1 MFVSF
6 VTPFYGSSE
15 LLRRC
20 VESLLAQTDGD
31 FEAVIVDDCSPQDG
45 EAVVK
50 AFGDPRIRYLRQPR
64 NQGPYQARQRGF
76 REARGA
82 YVVCVDCDDY
92 VRPELVAEIRKAVT
106 QNAADAP
113 DIVIYNVET
122 DVDGRIAPHWF
133 HYDAGVYT
141 SEEVMAALV
150 AKKLQWSCFAKAIR
164 REMICEIGL
173 EMPSLREAAVW
184 TVEDYCAI
192 VPMILKSRKTVVI
205 PYSGY
210 RYCETATSISRA
222 VTFRKVRQALREV
235 RVARDIV
242 LAYAARIQAPD
253 VSRRCVVETAEMIR
267 RWWLGELVASVK
279 RRIKRGMRW
288 RIAPGG
294 RR

>member
-45 EAVVK
+45 EDVAK
-50 AFGDPRIRYLRQPR
+50 SFGDPRIRYLRQPK
-64 NQGPYQARQRGF
+64 NMGPCLARQRGF
-76 REARGA
+76 REARGD

-92 VRPELVAEIRKAVT
+92 VQSALVAEIRKAVT

-122 DVDGRIAPHWF
+122 DVDGQIAPHWF
-133 HYDAGVYT
+133 HYDSGVYT
-141 SEEVMAALV
+141 SEEVLAALV

-164 REMICEIGL
+164 REMICEMGR
-173 EMPSLREAAVW
+173 EMPSLREATVC

-235 RVARDIV
+235 RVARDLV
-242 LAYAARIQAPD
+242 LAYAARIQASD
-253 VSRRCVVETAEMIR
+253 ASRRCVVETAEMIR

-279 RRIKRGMRW
+279 RRMKRGMRW